1 MTKRLTS
8 ALLACVLLGSSAA
21 HAQKAPPPVQLS
33 LLGSGGVVSAMQ
45 TIVVEYEK
53 ATGIKVT
60 VLPSPAIGDN
70 PMAISSRLER
80 GERADLVLTE
90 DAALNKL
97 IQLGEVQREPRVDV
111 GKSFIAMA
119 VRQGE
124 AKPDIGSVDAFR
136 KTLLDARSLAYS
148 NSTSGLYLSH
158 LLFPRMKLAEQLR
171 DKSSLV
177 DSEPVGAV
185 VARGDVQLGFQ
196 QLSELKAVPGI
207 DIVGLIPDAV
217 QKMTLYSGGV
227 TRTSAHPEE
236 AAALLQYLS
245 TPVARLAIQESGLT
259 PVH

>member
-8 ALLACVLLGSSAA
+8 ALLACVFMGSSGAQ
-21 HAQKAPPPVQLS
+21 AQKPPAPIELS
-33 LLGSGGVVSAMQ
+33 LLGSGGVVSALQ
-45 TIVVEYEK
+45 AIVPDYEK
-53 ATGIKVT
+53 ATGIKIIVVT
-60 VLPSPAIGDN
+60 APAIGDN
-70 PMAISSRLER
+70 PMAIPNRLGR

-90 DAALNKL
+90 DAALNRL

-124 AKPDIGSVDAFR
+124 EKPDIGSVDAFR
-136 KTLLDARSLAYS
+136 KTLINARSLAYS

-158 LLFPRMKLAEQLR
+158 LLFPRMKLTEQLR

-177 DSEPVGAV
+177 SDEPVGAA

-196 QLSELKAVPGI
+196 QLSELKPVPGI
-207 DIVGLIPDAV
+207 DIVGLIPDDV

-245 TPVARLAIQESGLT
+245 SPAARLAIQESGLT